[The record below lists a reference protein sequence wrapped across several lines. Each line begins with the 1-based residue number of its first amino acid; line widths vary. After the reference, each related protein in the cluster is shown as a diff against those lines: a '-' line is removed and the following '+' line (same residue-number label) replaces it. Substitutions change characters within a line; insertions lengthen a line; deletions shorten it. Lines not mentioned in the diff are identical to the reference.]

1 MSLLSIRSMIVG
13 ALDTLPGLK
22 VYDHLPS
29 TVEELPAIVVA
40 LHSANYIDLTFTFR
54 LLLVAGSWDAAE
66 PESTVLPFLE
76 ASGPSSIC
84 ALLNADPGCVTV
96 SAGGIG
102 KHRFAGVDYHGVV
115 ISVTARDVP

>member
-1 MSLLSIRSMIVG
+1 MSLLSIRTTIVD

-22 VYDHLPS
+22 VYDHLTP

-40 LHSANYIDLTFTFR
+40 LHSANYTDLTFTFR
-54 LLLVAGSWDAAE
+54 LLLLAGSWDAAE
-66 PESTVLPFLE
+66 QESTVLPFLE

>member
-1 MSLLSIRSMIVG
+1 MSLVSIRTAIVD
-13 ALDTLPGLK
+13 ALGTLAGLK
-22 VYDHLPS
+22 VYDHLPR

-40 LHSANYIDLTFTFR
+40 LDGANYTDLSFTFR
-54 LLLVAGSWDAAE
+54 LLLLAESWDAVE
-66 PESTVLPFLE
+66 PEVAVLPFLE
-76 ASGPSSIC
+76 ASGASSIC

-96 SAGGIG
+96 SAGGMG

>member
-1 MSLLSIRSMIVG
+1 MSLVTIRTAIVS

-22 VYDHLPS
+22 VYDHQPR

-40 LHSANYIDLTFTFR
+40 LDGANYTDLSFTFR
-54 LLLVAGSWDAAE
+54 LLLLAESWDAAE
-66 PESTVLPFLE
+66 PEAAVLPFLE
-76 ASGPSSIC
+76 ASGASSIC

-96 SAGGIG
+96 SASEVG
-102 KHRFAGVDYHGVV
+102 KHRFAGVDYHGVA

>member
-1 MSLLSIRSMIVG
+1 MSLLSIRSAIVG
-13 ALDTLPGLK
+13 ALDTIPGLK
-22 VYDHLPS
+22 VYDHLPP

-40 LHSANYIDLTFTFR
+40 LHSANYTDLSYTFH
-54 LLLVAGSWDAAE
+54 LLLLAGSWDAAE
-66 PESTVLPFLE
+66 PESLVLPFLE
-76 ASGPSSIC
+76 ASGAASIC

-102 KHRFAGVDYHGVV
+102 KHRFAGIEYQGAT

>member
-1 MSLLSIRSMIVG
+1 MSLLSIRSAIVT
-13 ALDTLPGLK
+13 ALGTLPGLK

-29 TVEELPAIVVA
+29 TVEEFPAIVVT
-40 LHSANYIDLTFTFR
+40 LDGANYTDLSFTFR
-54 LLLVAGSWDAAE
+54 LLLLGGSWDAAE
-66 PESTVLPFLE
+66 MESTILPFLE

-102 KHRFAGVDYHGVV
+102 KHRFAGVEHRGVA